1 MRQKF
6 LAFLIAILPVAYIYA
21 FPILINNLGH
31 AILLFLIFPLLLLDS
46 SENRNSKEVKGRK
59 EDFSKKTYVLFSVYL
74 ATISLLAPM
83 INGFEGDLREML
95 MAIEFSVIVYF
106 LISDKK
112 ISQPFIEVYTRIA
125 VFFALF
131 LLVQYVG
138 FIFFRTTISGAI
150 PFLEEYNREVESI
163 SEGRLLRICSV
174 FAEPS
179 HFAVYVIPA
188 LLMYIFG
195 KTRQRLIVLKILL
208 LTASV
213 MLSTSS
219 NGILVMGVVYA
230 SFLLYKFF
238 RKINVAY
245 FIVGGAL
252 FLGSFYFISK
262 SEFIND
268 VTYGLF
274 TEEAGMSMS
283 KAELRV
289 YRGFKLYV
297 DLPID
302 KQLFGVGWRNA
313 ARYCKTCNNELYSTY
328 SAHTDVFDYFN
339 SIAGTLIYSGIIGLC
354 LLLAFF
360 FSMFKFTNDFSAR
373 TLIICV
379 LVIMS
384 SSSVLMTDQW
394 ILFLTTIISLI
405 NRSRNEETRCY
416 FVTECYGNKK

>member
-1 MRQKF
+1 MRQKI

-31 AILLFLIFPLLLLDS
+31 AILLFLIFPLLLLDF
-46 SENRNSKEVKGRK
+46 SERKNTKGGNCQLG
-59 EDFSKKTYVLFSVYL
+59 DFSKRPYVLFSVYL
-74 ATISLLAPM
+74 AAVSLIAPV
-83 INGFEGDLREML
+83 INGFEGDMREML
-95 MAIEFSVIVYF
+95 MAIEFSIIVYF

-112 ISQPFIEVYTRIA
+112 ISQSFIDIYTKTA
-125 VFFALF
+125 VVFALF

-138 FIFFRTTISGAI
+138 FVFFRTTISGAI
-150 PFLEEYNREVESI
+150 PFLEEYNREIESI

-174 FAEPS
+174 FLEPS

-188 LLMYIFG
+188 LLMYLFG

-208 LTASV
+208 LTVSEL
-213 MLSTSS
+213 LSTSS

-230 SFLLYKFF
+230 AFLLYKFF

-245 FIVGGAL
+245 YIVGGAL
-252 FLGSFYFISK
+252 FFGALFLISK

-289 YRGFKLYV
+289 YRGFRMYSE
-297 DLPID
+297 LPVD
-302 KQLFGVGWRNA
+302 KQIFGVGWRNA
-313 ARYCKTCNNELYSTY
+313 ANYCKACNSELYSTF
-328 SAHTDVFDYFN
+328 SEHTDVFDYFN
-339 SIAGTLIYSGIIGLC
+339 SIAGTLIYSGAIGLI
-354 LLLAFF
+354 LLLSFF
-360 FSMFKFTNDFSAR
+360 FTMFKSTNDFAAR

-379 LVIMS
+379 LIIMS

-394 ILFLTTIISLI
+394 ILFLATIISLI
-405 NRSRNEETRCY
+405 NKYRDEESNCNKVAQCHGNE
-416 FVTECYGNKK
+416 